1 VRFNPFR
8 PGSVVGPGMFS
19 GRGQELLTLERVLF
33 QTRNGNPQH
42 FLLRGE
48 RGIGK
53 SSLLLFL
60 QLLARGKFLS
70 NSGYEFKFLVVNIEL
85 DPTSTFLSIIQK
97 LAGELKRVVASQQ
110 QMKEMAKKV
119 WDFITGWEIMG
130 VKYQSPDGGP
140 DFGPNELLEDLTSAI
155 ESLIPAIKP
164 EFEGILFLIDEADKP
179 EAEANLGEFTKLFTE
194 RLSKR
199 GCENV
204 ALGLAG
210 LPNVLERLAASHPSS
225 TRVFHVLDLE
235 PLQEAD
241 RVDVIRKGLVEAKQ
255 KNGFDIAITEEAENL
270 ISKFSEGYPHFIQQ
284 FAYSA
289 FEADTDNSIDAD
301 DVSKGAF
308 NPKGGAFQQL
318 GLKYFEDLYF
328 EKIWSDDYRKVLH
341 AMAERVDP
349 WVDKAT
355 IRERTGL
362 KETTLS
368 NALSALIERNII
380 VPQKGKKG
388 VYRLPTASFAVWI
401 RAFTQTVL
409 KADDSAENP
418 PT

>member
-1 VRFNPFR
+1 VKYNPFR

-19 GRGQELLTLERVLF
+19 GRWQELLTLERVLF
-33 QTRNGNPQH
+33 QTQNGNPQH

-60 QLLARGKFLS
+60 QLLARGKISS
-70 NSGYEFKFLVVNIEL
+70 NSRHEFKFLVVNIEL
-85 DPTSTFLSIIQK
+85 DPTSSFLSVIQK

-110 QMKEMAKKV
+110 QVKEMAKKV
-119 WDFITGWEIMG
+119 WDFMTGWEIMG
-130 VKYQSPDGGP
+130 VKYQSPEGRP
-140 DFGPNELLEDLTSAI
+140 DFGPNELLEDLTSTI
-155 ESLIPAIKP
+155 EGLISAIKP

-179 EAEANLGEFTKLFTE
+179 AADANLGEFTKLFTE
-194 RLSKR
+194 RLTKR

-235 PLQEAD
+235 PLPEAD
-241 RVDVIRKGLVEAKQ
+241 RVDVIRKGLAEANQ
-255 KNGFDIAITEEAENL
+255 KNGFDVAISEEAENL

-289 FEADTDNSIDAD
+289 FEADTDNLIDAD

-341 AMAERVDP
+341 AMAGSVDP

-355 IRERTGL
+355 IRARTGL
-362 KETTLS
+362 KESTLN
-368 NALSALIERNII
+368 NALRALIERNIVI
-380 VPQKGKKG
+380 PQKGKKG

-401 RAFTQTVL
+401 RAFTQAVL
-409 KADDSAENP
+409 NADNTGENP